1 MYIYIR
7 PSPGCVCT
15 CVGLWAACGDIY
27 FQTSFL
33 WNSSHH
39 RMLLLSSPRSSLSMI
54 SRTRNWWPKWPV
66 SAPVVSGHGRTVDNW
81 STALEQGH
89 RCQGRR
95 RRGADR
101 GHKLQS
107 YKTLMGFVWGGH
119 RPRVLVSIFPS
130 LPCAVTVFRRWL
142 KIWDWNLR
150 WYLPSLVWLCLD
162 AVPLAVW
169 LHTAVR
175 GVVCIICIMAA
186 AECSANTYETRD
198 FRKGLHFANWRTG
211 EYWGVCACAIVYII
225 TIHRL
230 SPHHTTLVPTNSITR
245 PMVVTWHNI

>member
-81 STALEQGH
+81 STGAGSPMSGEAVAGRWPRSQAAILQNCHGFCLRRPETPGPGSHFSQPTVRRNIFPKIVKDLGLKPALIFAKP
-89 RCQGRR
+89 CLVSGRR
-95 RRGADR
+95 ATGCLVAHCSPRRGVYNMHY
-101 GHKLQS
+101 GS
-107 YKTLMGFVWGGH
+107 S
-119 RPRVLVSIFPS
+119 RVQ
-130 LPCAVTVFRRWL
+130 R
-142 KIWDWNLR
+142 
-150 WYLPSLVWLCLD
+150 
-162 AVPLAVW
+162 
-169 LHTAVR
+169 
-175 GVVCIICIMAA
+175 
-186 AECSANTYETRD
+186 
-198 FRKGLHFANWRTG
+198 
-211 EYWGVCACAIVYII
+211 
-225 TIHRL
+225 
-230 SPHHTTLVPTNSITR
+230 
-245 PMVVTWHNI
+245 